1 MWENG
6 DCVAPSILVLVA
18 ALDEEDGIGLTLAE
32 LKKCLGGS
40 RLMVVD
46 GNSRDRTVQMAKNLG
61 AEVLCQ
67 EGVGKGD
74 AIGFALRYIC
84 NSSFDYVVFT
94 DGDYTYPA
102 EYVPQMIK
110 ILEENSRVGMVCGNR
125 FNAKLHLGYMHNVL
139 YFGNR
144 FLALVHNLVN
154 GVKLRDPLTGLR
166 VVRGD
171 IIRNWRPKSTGFDL
185 EVELNSHVGRQGYEI
200 VEIEIPYRPRVG
212 DKKLKLKDGLIIL
225 QRILKESIY

>member
-1 MWENG
+1 MVEKG

-32 LKKCLGGS
+32 LRKCVGGS

-74 AIGFALRYIC
+74 AIGHALRYTC
-84 NSSFDYVVFT
+84 NSSFDYVVLT

-110 ILEENSRVGMVCGNR
+110 ILEENPRVGMVCGNR
-125 FNAKLHLGYMHNVL
+125 FNAKLHLGNMHNVL

-144 FLALVHNLVN
+144 LIALVHNLVN
-154 GVKLRDPLTGLR
+154 GVKLQDPLTGLR

-171 IIRNWRPKSTGFDL
+171 IIRNWKPKSAGFDL
-185 EVELNSHVGRQGYEI
+185 EVELNHYVETQGYGIAEI
-200 VEIEIPYRPRVG
+200 PIPYRKRIG
-212 DKKLKLKDGLIIL
+212 EKKLKIKDGLIIL
-225 QRILKESIY
+225 KRIITENFR